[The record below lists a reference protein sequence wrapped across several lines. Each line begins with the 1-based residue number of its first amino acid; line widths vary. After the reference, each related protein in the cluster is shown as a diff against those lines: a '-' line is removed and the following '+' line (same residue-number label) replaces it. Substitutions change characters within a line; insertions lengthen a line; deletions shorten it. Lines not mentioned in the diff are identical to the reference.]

1 MLRIWFNR
9 AYATTWHVVEAVRA
23 NPDRRPVHVLG
34 SHTDPASPVL
44 AACDQVLAEPA
55 LAGPDYVEW
64 ALEVARIHEVEVL
77 VPRQHMAELA
87 RARDRFAAL
96 GTHLLCPDADT
107 VELFD
112 DKASGY
118 RAAADLDL
126 PVPPHRVVRDSAG
139 LRAAYA
145 EFAALAEQVC
155 MKPVR
160 GVGGEGYRR
169 LTTAP
174 PDWDEDLAGEVRSLV
189 RVDDVCRALDAA
201 GPRDL
206 LVMPFLDGA
215 EVSVDVL
222 ADKAGTV
229 CAAIGRRHGGEAGR
243 ERVLVDDPRAREIA
257 ESLTRAHRVSYL
269 SNTQVRYWRGRPYLL
284 ELNTRAAGGLHQ
296 TALAGVNLPW
306 AAIRLALGA
315 DPGPLR
321 PRFGARYTEVSA
333 TVRLDR
339 VGTRPSE
346 AKADTTRPAPDDAK
360 RGHR

>member
-9 AYATTWHVVEAVRA
+9 AFATTWHVVEALRA
-23 NPDRRPVHVLG
+23 NPDGRPVDVLG
-34 SHTDPASPVL
+34 SHTDRFSPVL
-44 AACDQVLAEPA
+44 AACDRVLVEPA
-55 LAGPDYVEW
+55 LGPAEYVDW
-64 ALEVARIHEVEVL
+64 ALEVARVHEIEVL
-77 VPRQHMAELA
+77 VPRQYMAALA
-87 RARDRFAAL
+87 AARDRFAAL

-107 VELFD
+107 VELFE

-118 RAAADLDL
+118 RAAAALGL
-126 PVPPHRVVRDSAG
+126 PVPPHRVVRDGAG

-145 EFAALAEQVC
+145 EFAAVAEQVC

-160 GVGGEGYRR
+160 GVGGAGYRR

-174 PDWDEDLAGEVRSLV
+174 PSWPAELAGEVRSLV

-201 GPRDL
+201 GPREL

-222 ADKAGTV
+222 ADRAGTV
-229 CAAIGRRHGGEAGR
+229 CAAIGRRHGGTAGR
-243 ERVLVDDPRAREIA
+243 VREIVDDPQAREIA
-257 ESLTRAHRVSYL
+257 ETLTRAHRVAYL
-269 SNTQVRYWRGRPYLL
+269 SNTQIKYWQDRPYLL

-315 DPGPLR
+315 DPGLR
-321 PRFGARYTEVSA
+321 QPRFGARYTEVSA

-339 VGTRPSE
+339 VGTRPGEQS
-346 AKADTTRPAPDDAK
+346 TTSDHAK
-360 RGHR
+360 RGQR